1 MMLTLARWL
10 LLNTRFILTLFN
22 SLARFS
28 KLYKQTEA
36 VNTPAPPPIQV
47 SLRSLVSLRDSREV
61 VLDVSFLSATVDYYE
76 LQHRIE

>member
-28 KLYKQTEA
+28 KLFKQTEA
-36 VNTPAPPPIQV
+36 VNTPAPPIQV